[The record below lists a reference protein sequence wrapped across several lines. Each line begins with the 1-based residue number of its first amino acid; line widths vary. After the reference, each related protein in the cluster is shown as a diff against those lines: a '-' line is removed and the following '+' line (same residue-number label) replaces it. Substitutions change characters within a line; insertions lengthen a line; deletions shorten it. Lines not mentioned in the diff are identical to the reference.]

1 MHLIYNRNFLSADPL
16 TWVLTL
22 EQSHHAM
29 RVLRMRVGDRIGVSD
44 GAGTIAECR
53 LVEPMRF
60 EVEQSQVVAP
70 RPYTIHLAV
79 APTKNID
86 RIEWLVEKAVEV
98 GIDRFTPL
106 LAEHSERKNIK
117 IERLLRIVESA
128 SAQSQKAFLAVV
140 DELTPVDQFLRA
152 HRGGW
157 IAHCADGSKTALKE
171 AAQTPNYRVLI
182 GPEGDFSPREV
193 ELAIGQG
200 YQGLSL
206 GAERLRTETA
216 ALVAVV
222 ARQIL

>member
-1 MHLIYNRNFLSADPL
+1 MHLIYNRDFLSSDASTWRL
-16 TWVLTL
+16 TPQ
-22 EQSHHAM
+22 QSHHAVH
-29 RVLRMRVGDRIGVSD
+29 VLRMKVGDRIAVSD

-53 LVEPMRF
+53 LVDALGF
-60 EVEQSQVVAP
+60 EVEQTQVHQP

-106 LAEHSERKNIK
+106 LADHSQRKNIK

-128 SAQSQKAFLAVV
+128 SAQSQKAFLASV
-140 DELTPVDQFLRA
+140 DELTSVDQFLKA
-152 HRGGW
+152 NPGGW
-157 IAHCADGSKTALKE
+157 IAHCADGQKTELKV
-171 AAQTPNYRVLI
+171 AAQSDHYRVLI

-193 ELAIGQG
+193 ALAAEQG
-200 YQGLSL
+200 YKELSL
-206 GAERLRTETA
+206 GSERLRTETA